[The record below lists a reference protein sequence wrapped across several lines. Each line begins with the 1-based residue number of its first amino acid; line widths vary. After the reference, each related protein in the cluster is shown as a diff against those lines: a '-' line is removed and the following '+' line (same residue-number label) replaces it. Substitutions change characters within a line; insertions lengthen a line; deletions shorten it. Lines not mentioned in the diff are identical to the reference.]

1 MINRRHS
8 RRNTEILT
16 YKLYRRIPKNLLAL
30 ILPHNNKR
38 HRLYST
44 NVHKA
49 YIALYASKVKIFSF
63 PIDSDN
69 SSIL

>member
-1 MINRRHS
+1 M
-8 RRNTEILT
+8 LV
-16 YKLYRRIPKNLLAL
+16 L